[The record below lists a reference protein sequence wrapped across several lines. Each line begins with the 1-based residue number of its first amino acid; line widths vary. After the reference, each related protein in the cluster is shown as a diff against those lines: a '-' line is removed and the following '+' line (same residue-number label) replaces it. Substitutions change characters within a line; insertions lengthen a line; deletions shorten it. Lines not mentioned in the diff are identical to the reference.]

1 MTYSSD
7 TPRGAHRAGPE
18 SPPPSLWSLDELASL
33 RPTSIHSG
41 PGDGTDSSPREI
53 DLAYARGYDE
63 GRRAGEAG
71 EAARLRTALQALVE
85 GASVIQEEGAAWL
98 NNVDENIAAV
108 AVSVARQILDREI
121 SIDAEAALA
130 LVRRA
135 LLEFPIEQSLII
147 RLNPANLGT
156 IAQGVGARA
165 DDRAEGG
172 AFGDRADVQWVS
184 DPRIVPGG
192 CVIEGRE
199 RVIDGRVDSALER
212 MYRRLSLVDA

>member
-1 MTYSSD
+1 MTYSSS
-7 TPRGAHRAGPE
+7 TPRAAHRAGAD

-33 RPTSIHSG
+33 RSTSGQPEGSDDSG
-41 PGDGTDSSPREI
+41 SSPREI
-53 DLAYARGYDE
+53 DLAYARGYEE
-63 GRRAGEAG
+63 GRRAGEAA

-85 GASVIQEEGAAWL
+85 GAAVIQEEGAAWL
-98 NNVDENIAAV
+98 NNVDENVAAV

-121 SIDAEAALA
+121 SIDPEAVAA

-135 LLEFPIEQSLII
+135 LLEFPIEQALVI

-156 IAQGVGARA
+156 VAQSVGARP
-165 DDRAEGG
+165 DDRGDG
-172 AFGDRADVQWVS
+172 SAFGERTDVQWIS